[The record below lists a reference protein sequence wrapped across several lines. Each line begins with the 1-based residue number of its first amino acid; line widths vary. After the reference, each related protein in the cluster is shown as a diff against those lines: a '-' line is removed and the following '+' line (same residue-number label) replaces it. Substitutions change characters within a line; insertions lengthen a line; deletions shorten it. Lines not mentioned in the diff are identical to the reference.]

1 MPPGLSFKEN
11 MQNFHRIS
19 AGVDVTPLMLAIKRR
34 PDLWKEDTYLR
45 DYPQGPFAQIESI
58 MLRFPVK
65 TVYETEEELK
75 DHNSR
80 YDQHENIDYPA
91 YKVLHE
97 ARPIIRTIFQYV
109 NGERLGRVMI
119 NKIAPGGVIFPHTD
133 TKDHTDYYTR
143 FHVVLQ
149 SQPGVVFRAG
159 EEKVYMGTGEVWW
172 FDNSK
177 EHEVI
182 NNSADDR
189 IHMIIDVRT
198 SR

>member
-1 MPPGLSFKEN
+1 MKNFLRIGVNLEVMPL
-11 MQNFHRIS
+11 
-19 AGVDVTPLMLAIKRR
+19 LLAIRRR
-34 PDLWKEDTYLR
+34 PELWKEDTYLR

-65 TVYETEEELK
+65 RVMETEEELK
-75 DHNSR
+75 KADSL

-91 YKVLHE
+91 YLVLHE
-97 ARPIIRTIFQYV
+97 ARPLVMNLFKYV

-119 NKIAPGGVIFPHTD
+119 NKIAPGGRIFPHVD
-133 TKDHTDYYTR
+133 TKAHTDYYTR
-143 FHVVLQ
+143 FHIVLQ

-159 EEKVYMGTGEVWW
+159 DEQIYMGSGEAWW
-172 FDNSK
+172 FDNAQ

-189 IHMIIDVRT
+189 IHLIIDCRT